1 MIWHSLFTLSSK
13 WEVVR
18 EEFWRSFEVIVR
30 IERWSRLLYVC
41 LYVACDLCMTNDWHL
56 LWPGDAYDL
65 FDHFYALLGLL
76 YWVHSVLDC
85 GHVHCT
91 CGTAV
96 RPQARH
102 HLGAGVLWYLLEC
115 LHVPPCTQTG
125 TVGGKTQSV
134 AVLLQLVVCYFG
146 EGIWRAATGA
156 EPPLPVQPRCALQ
169 MIQKLHFLIL
179 TLLIIINNYQY
190 LFVFLCGMH
199 LVCRKQVKSI

>member
-1 MIWHSLFTLSSK
+1 MIWHILFTVSSR
-13 WEVVR
+13 WQVR
-18 EEFWRSFEVIVR
+18 EEFWRSFGVIVR
-30 IERWSRLLYVC
+30 IKVVVVVVLLLCGRWY
-41 LYVACDLCMTNDWHL
+41 MTTNWHL
-56 LWPGDAYDL
+56 LWPGYADDL